1 MEQQYPQDVS
11 SYPPAPPPPR
21 KRSGVITAVCVLVL
35 VLAVSVI
42 LNESLL
48 RIHWVR
54 VQGISIVSWA
64 EAVQAAGLDKP
75 VGYFTVS
82 ENKVAA
88 GVNSHRYLIFE
99 RMEKQFPDTITIY
112 MKERSP
118 VARVQ
123 EMGTNYYLDDQGMVL
138 EKNLLR
144 VNSGSPDDMVVVT
157 GLKPKELRVGRVI
170 VAGTSEHMKAYEALF
185 EELQLQGWL
194 SQISELNITDPESI
208 YLVTR
213 DGYSA
218 HLGGLSS
225 LRAKIGTV
233 RAVVAKLREMGKTG
247 GMLEASVPG
256 EAIYTPPVP

>member
-48 RIHWVR
+48 RIHWVQ

-82 ENKVAA
+82 EKKVAA

-99 RMEKQFPDTITIY
+99 RMEKQFPDTVTIY
-112 MKERSP
+112 VKERVP

-123 EMGTNYYLDDQGMVL
+123 EMGTN
-138 EKNLLR
+138 
-144 VNSGSPDDMVVVT
+144 
-157 GLKPKELRVGRVI
+157 
-170 VAGTSEHMKAYEALF
+170 
-185 EELQLQGWL
+185 
-194 SQISELNITDPESI
+194 
-208 YLVTR
+208 
-213 DGYSA
+213 
-218 HLGGLSS
+218 
-225 LRAKIGTV
+225 
-233 RAVVAKLREMGKTG
+233 
-247 GMLEASVPG
+247 
-256 EAIYTPPVP
+256 